1 MVVAIQNYIDF
12 TCIFLKVYVMSKLT
26 LHVDD
31 DLIAAAKDVAA
42 SRNTSVSRLVSSYFR
57 VLSKPMSDKTAP
69 DLPPITASLLG
80 CIQGADDSEESYL
93 AYTEKKHS

>member
-1 MVVAIQNYIDF
+1 MG
-12 TCIFLKVYVMSKLT
+12 KLT

-31 DLIAAAKDVAA
+31 DLIAAAKDEAT

-57 VLSKPMSDKTAP
+57 ILAKPRTGEVPP

-80 CIQGADDSEESYL
+80 CIEGADDAFEDYIDYL
-93 AYTEKKHS
+93 EHKHS